1 MAELLEE
8 TKATSKYIREQGYHL
23 VEVYE
28 CQWRRIK
35 KTNPQVQQF
44 LNSKF
49 ISPSSRSANT
59 QVCRNVPRFQKY
71 RNFKRRYRSTH
82 ANLC

>member
-23 VEVYE
+23 VEIYE
-28 CQWRRIK
+28 CQWRRIN

-59 QVCRNVPRFQKY
+59 
-71 RNFKRRYRSTH
+71 
-82 ANLC
+82 